1 MSTITILQLAF
12 GEMGGSVLRS
22 LINDARFEV
31 VGVVTPPATA
41 FLIGAIPDHIHRCAI
56 RPEPVRHDHLRLP
69 TPLHCTLQ
77 KLKRSLA
84 IPPFSHKN
92 FKYFALVI
100 DARPQLFLLADPEQA
115 RPSDFSNGLGYQD
128 LWILKAPH
136 GTIIIHVGGLFGK
149 FRSKPE
155 MTAPKSQAREDRD
168 ADETYRIKVS
178 KIDINV
184 LWRITAMSLRHPGR
198 MALAIGATGLAGFF
212 QIYVPQ
218 YLGQAVDQAR
228 GLLHGDVNASSRA
241 GAEDA
246 LMATALLLIG
256 VSLLRGLF
264 TMMQNYQGEAVGQLI
279 GYDMRLAYYRQLQR
293 LSFSWHDKIHSGDL
307 ITRGILDIEGV
318 RLWTSTGILRFVLL
332 SILILGGAV
341 ILFQIDLMLGLVALS
356 FVPIVGVRASIAR
369 LKLRDT
375 WMQLQDELS
384 ILTQVME
391 ENLSGIRV
399 VRAFAAQAYELV
411 RYDRVSNRALKV
423 THERIALFVHSTT
436 QMTFI
441 YFVAMGLVLWIGGLK
456 TIDGEISLGQLAQF
470 LAFMTILQMPVRQI
484 GWMINSIAR
493 ASTCGGRLLNV
504 LDLEPSVADAPDARP
519 LEISDGVL
527 RFEAVDFR
535 YPAWADDQRTLSGID
550 LEVRPG
556 QTIGIVGPPGSGK
569 TTIAHLIGRYY
580 DVEAGRITIDG
591 QDIRD
596 VTLTS
601 LRQAVGIV
609 QQEPFLFTAGIDHN
623 LAYGNPWAGR
633 SEIERSAA
641 AAQLHSYIESLPDN
655 YQTLVGERG
664 VSLSGGQRQRLA
676 IARSIL
682 LGGAV
687 LVFDDST
694 AAIDAATEQR
704 INAAIK
710 DAVKTRAVIII
721 AHRLSSLMHADEI
734 IFLDNG
740 KIIERGR
747 HDQLMA
753 RNGRYA
759 SLYKLQTSDSN
770 ADESHL
776 V

>member
-1 MSTITILQLAF
+1 
-12 GEMGGSVLRS
+12 
-22 LINDARFEV
+22 
-31 VGVVTPPATA
+31 
-41 FLIGAIPDHIHRCAI
+41 
-56 RPEPVRHDHLRLP
+56 
-69 TPLHCTLQ
+69 
-77 KLKRSLA
+77 
-84 IPPFSHKN
+84 
-92 FKYFALVI
+92 
-100 DARPQLFLLADPEQA
+100 
-115 RPSDFSNGLGYQD
+115 
-128 LWILKAPH
+128 
-136 GTIIIHVGGLFGK
+136 
-149 FRSKPE
+149 

-341 ILFQIDLMLGLVALS
+341 ILFRIDLMLGLVALS

-633 SEIERSAA
+633 SDIERSAA

-704 INAAIK
+704 VKAALK

-734 IFLDNG
+734 VFLDNG
-740 KIIERGR
+740 KIIERGC

>member
-1 MSTITILQLAF
+1 VSTITILQLAF

-601 LRQAVGIV
+601 LRQAVGII

-633 SEIERSAA
+633 SDIERSAA

-734 IFLDNG
+734 VFLDNG

-759 SLYKLQTSDSN
+759 SLYKLQTNDSN

>member
-12 GEMGGSVLRS
+12 GEMGESVLRS

-31 VGVVTPPATA
+31 VGVGTPPATA

-596 VTLTS
+596 VSLTS
-601 LRQAVGIV
+601 LRQAVGII

-633 SEIERSAA
+633 SDIERSAA

-704 INAAIK
+704 IKAALK

-734 IFLDNG
+734 VFLDNG

-759 SLYKLQTSDSN
+759 SLYKLQTNDSN

>member
-1 MSTITILQLAF
+1 
-12 GEMGGSVLRS
+12 V
-22 LINDARFEV
+22 D
-31 VGVVTPPATA
+31 
-41 FLIGAIPDHIHRCAI
+41 
-56 RPEPVRHDHLRLP
+56 
-69 TPLHCTLQ
+69 
-77 KLKRSLA
+77 
-84 IPPFSHKN
+84 
-92 FKYFALVI
+92 

-128 LWILKAPH
+128 LWVWKAPH
-136 GTIIIHVGGLFGK
+136 GTIVIHVGGPFGE
-149 FRSKPE
+149 FRIKPE
-155 MTAPKSQAREDRD
+155 MTAMTAPKSQAREDRD
-168 ADETYRIKVS
+168 ADETYRIEVS

-212 QIYVPQ
+212 QLYVPQ

-228 GLLHGDVNASSRA
+228 GLLDGDVNASGRA

-341 ILFQIDLMLGLVALS
+341 ILFRIDLMLGLLALS
-356 FVPIVGVRASIAR
+356 FVPIVGVRASVAR

-391 ENLSGIRV
+391 ENLGGIRV
-399 VRAFAAQAYELV
+399 VRAFAAQAYELA

-423 THERIALFVHSTT
+423 AHERIALFVHSTT

-504 LDLEPSVADAPDARP
+504 LDLEPSVADAPNARP

-550 LEVRPG
+550 LEARPG

-633 SEIERSAA
+633 SDIERSAA

-676 IARSIL
+676 IARSVL

-694 AAIDAATEQR
+694 SAIDAATEQR
-704 INAAIK
+704 INAALK

-734 IFLDNG
+734 VFLDNG

>member
-1 MSTITILQLAF
+1 
-12 GEMGGSVLRS
+12 
-22 LINDARFEV
+22 
-31 VGVVTPPATA
+31 
-41 FLIGAIPDHIHRCAI
+41 
-56 RPEPVRHDHLRLP
+56 
-69 TPLHCTLQ
+69 
-77 KLKRSLA
+77 
-84 IPPFSHKN
+84 
-92 FKYFALVI
+92 
-100 DARPQLFLLADPEQA
+100 
-115 RPSDFSNGLGYQD
+115 
-128 LWILKAPH
+128 
-136 GTIIIHVGGLFGK
+136 
-149 FRSKPE
+149 

-633 SEIERSAA
+633 SDIERSAA

-704 INAAIK
+704 IKAALK

-734 IFLDNG
+734 VFLDNG

-759 SLYKLQTSDSN
+759 SLYKLQTNDSN

>member
-1 MSTITILQLAF
+1 
-12 GEMGGSVLRS
+12 
-22 LINDARFEV
+22 
-31 VGVVTPPATA
+31 
-41 FLIGAIPDHIHRCAI
+41 
-56 RPEPVRHDHLRLP
+56 
-69 TPLHCTLQ
+69 
-77 KLKRSLA
+77 
-84 IPPFSHKN
+84 
-92 FKYFALVI
+92 
-100 DARPQLFLLADPEQA
+100 
-115 RPSDFSNGLGYQD
+115 
-128 LWILKAPH
+128 
-136 GTIIIHVGGLFGK
+136 
-149 FRSKPE
+149 

-341 ILFQIDLMLGLVALS
+341 ILFRIDLMLGLVALS
-356 FVPIVGVRASIAR
+356 FVPIVGVRASVAR

-633 SEIERSAA
+633 SDIERSAA

-734 IFLDNG
+734 VFLDNG

>member
-1 MSTITILQLAF
+1 M
-12 GEMGGSVLRS
+12 
-22 LINDARFEV
+22 
-31 VGVVTPPATA
+31 TA
-41 FLIGAIPDHIHRCAI
+41 M
-56 RPEPVRHDHLRLP
+56 V
-69 TPLHCTLQ
+69 
-77 KLKRSLA
+77 
-84 IPPFSHKN
+84 
-92 FKYFALVI
+92 
-100 DARPQLFLLADPEQA
+100 
-115 RPSDFSNGLGYQD
+115 
-128 LWILKAPH
+128 
-136 GTIIIHVGGLFGK
+136 
-149 FRSKPE
+149 
-155 MTAPKSQAREDRD
+155 APKSQAREDRD
-168 ADETYRIKVS
+168 ADETYRIEVS

-212 QIYVPQ
+212 QLYVPQ

-228 GLLHGDVNASSRA
+228 GLLDGGVNASGRA

-341 ILFQIDLMLGLVALS
+341 ILFRIDLMLGLLALS
-356 FVPIVGVRASIAR
+356 FVPIVGVRASVAR

-391 ENLSGIRV
+391 ENLGGIRV

-423 THERIALFVHSTT
+423 AHERIALFVHSTT

-504 LDLEPSVADAPDARP
+504 LDLEPSVADAPNARP

-550 LEVRPG
+550 LEARPG

-609 QQEPFLFTAGIDHN
+609 QQDPFLFTAGIDHN

-633 SEIERSAA
+633 SDIERSAA

-704 INAAIK
+704 INAALK

-734 IFLDNG
+734 VFLDNG
-740 KIIERGR
+740 KIIERGH

-753 RNGRYA
+753 LNGRYA

-770 ADESHL
+770 EDESQL

>member
-1 MSTITILQLAF
+1 M
-12 GEMGGSVLRS
+12 
-22 LINDARFEV
+22 
-31 VGVVTPPATA
+31 
-41 FLIGAIPDHIHRCAI
+41 
-56 RPEPVRHDHLRLP
+56 
-69 TPLHCTLQ
+69 
-77 KLKRSLA
+77 
-84 IPPFSHKN
+84 
-92 FKYFALVI
+92 I

-341 ILFQIDLMLGLVALS
+341 ILFRIDLMLGLVALS
-356 FVPIVGVRASIAR
+356 FVPIVGVRASVAR

-601 LRQAVGIV
+601 LRQAVGII

-633 SEIERSAA
+633 SDIERSAA

-704 INAAIK
+704 INAALK

-734 IFLDNG
+734 VFLDNG

>member
-1 MSTITILQLAF
+1 
-12 GEMGGSVLRS
+12 
-22 LINDARFEV
+22 
-31 VGVVTPPATA
+31 
-41 FLIGAIPDHIHRCAI
+41 
-56 RPEPVRHDHLRLP
+56 LP

-228 GLLHGDVNASSRA
+228 GLLHGDVNANSRA

-341 ILFQIDLMLGLVALS
+341 ILFRIDLMLGLVALS
-356 FVPIVGVRASIAR
+356 FVPIVGVRASVAR

-527 RFEAVDFR
+527 RFEAVDFS
-535 YPAWADDQRTLSGID
+535 YPPRADDQRTLSGID

-601 LRQAVGIV
+601 LRQAVGII

-633 SEIERSAA
+633 SDIERSAA

-664 VSLSGGQRQRLA
+664 VSLSGGQRQRLT

-704 INAAIK
+704 INAALK

-734 IFLDNG
+734 VFLDNG

-759 SLYKLQTSDSN
+759 SLYKLQTNDSN
-770 ADESHL
+770 ADECHL

>member
-1 MSTITILQLAF
+1 
-12 GEMGGSVLRS
+12 
-22 LINDARFEV
+22 
-31 VGVVTPPATA
+31 
-41 FLIGAIPDHIHRCAI
+41 
-56 RPEPVRHDHLRLP
+56 
-69 TPLHCTLQ
+69 
-77 KLKRSLA
+77 
-84 IPPFSHKN
+84 
-92 FKYFALVI
+92 
-100 DARPQLFLLADPEQA
+100 
-115 RPSDFSNGLGYQD
+115 
-128 LWILKAPH
+128 
-136 GTIIIHVGGLFGK
+136 
-149 FRSKPE
+149 

-341 ILFQIDLMLGLVALS
+341 ILFRIDLMLGLVALS
-356 FVPIVGVRASIAR
+356 FVPIVGVRASVAR

-519 LEISDGVL
+519 LEINDGVL

-633 SEIERSAA
+633 SDIERSAA

-704 INAAIK
+704 INAALK

-734 IFLDNG
+734 VFLDNG